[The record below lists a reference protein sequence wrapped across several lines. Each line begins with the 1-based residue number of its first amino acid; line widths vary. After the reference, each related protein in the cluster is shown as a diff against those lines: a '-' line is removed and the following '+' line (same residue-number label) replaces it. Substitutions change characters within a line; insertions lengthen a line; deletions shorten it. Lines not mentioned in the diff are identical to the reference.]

1 MKKSEILL
9 SIFVVVF
16 TVICLSVSAVS
27 GEAWGG
33 FDQGMQKSKVN
44 GKPVIV
50 DFYTDWC
57 GWCKKM
63 DQDVFSRKDIS
74 DRLAKEFVT
83 VRLNAESNTIL
94 HYKGKQMTASE
105 FTSNV
110 EVQGFPTLIVFD
122 SAGNQL
128 TVLPGYVDAKTFG
141 MFLDYVNKK
150 SYKKS
155 TFEEYLA
162 ANGKYK

>member
-63 DQDVFSRKDIS
+63 DQDVFF
-74 DRLAKEFVT
+74 AKRYF
-83 VRLNAESNTIL
+83 
-94 HYKGKQMTASE
+94 
-105 FTSNV
+105 
-110 EVQGFPTLIVFD
+110 
-122 SAGNQL
+122 
-128 TVLPGYVDAKTFG
+128 
-141 MFLDYVNKK
+141 
-150 SYKKS
+150 
-155 TFEEYLA
+155 
-162 ANGKYK
+162 